1 MIRKLK
7 YKDTNIEVL
16 EGDIV
21 KVSYNYN
28 DNTYKICCVQ
38 NSDYSFDFGTAF
50 ILNNKTFDDGYKTI
64 PVSDLIFI
72 DRDFYDPDHF

>member
-7 YKDTNIEVL
+7 YKDTAIEVL

-21 KVSYNYN
+21 KVPYN
-28 DNTYKICCVQ
+28 DKTYTIRTVQ
-38 NSDYSFDFGTAF
+38 KSDYSLDFGTAY
-50 ILNNKTFDDGYKTI
+50 IINNKEYTDGYKTI
-64 PVSDLIFI
+64 PVSSLIFI

>member
-7 YKDTNIEVL
+7 YKDTAIEVL

-21 KVSYNYN
+21 KVPYN
-28 DNTYKICCVQ
+28 DKTYTIRCVQ
-38 NSDYSFDFGTAF
+38 KSDYSLDFGTAY
-50 ILNNKTFDDGYKTI
+50 IINNKEYTDGYKTI
-64 PVSDLIFI
+64 PVSNLIFI

>member
-7 YKDTNIEVL
+7 YKDTVIEVL

-38 NSDYSFDFGTAF
+38 NSDYSFDFGTAA

>member
-1 MIRKLK
+1 MIIKLK
-7 YKDTNIEVL
+7 YKDTNTEVL

-21 KVSYNYN
+21 KVSYN
-28 DNTYKICCVQ
+28 DNTYTIQCIQ

>member
-7 YKDTNIEVL
+7 YKDTTIEVL

-21 KVSYNYN
+21 KVPYN
-28 DNTYKICCVQ
+28 DKTYTIRTVQ
-38 NSDYSFDFGTAF
+38 KSDYSLDFGTAY
-50 ILNNKTFDDGYKTI
+50 IINNKEYTDGYKTI
-64 PVSDLIFI
+64 PVSNLIFI

>member
-7 YKDTNIEVL
+7 YKDTAIEVL

-21 KVSYNYN
+21 KVPYN
-28 DNTYKICCVQ
+28 DNTYKIQCVQ
-38 NSDYSFDFGTAF
+38 NSDYSFDFGTAY
-50 ILNNKTFDDGYKTI
+50 IINNKEYTDGYKTI
-64 PVSDLIFI
+64 PVSNLIFI